1 MAEEFRQKDNSGSLF
16 TNQRKEK
23 ETHPDFTGR
32 IKIGDDL
39 LEAIRNGEELQL
51 SGWRKTTKNGQ
62 TWLSLSI
69 GTVYRKAENL
79 TSRAAP
85 PSLDDEE
92 APF

>member
-1 MAEEFRQKDNSGSLF
+1 
-16 TNQRKEK
+16 
-23 ETHPDFTGR
+23 
-32 IKIGDDL
+32 
-39 LEAIRNGEELQL
+39 L

-79 TSRAAP
+79 TPRAAP